1 MHTQLGRS
9 TYRQPPRAPMCAVER
24 LLQRGNAMRLPN
36 NWKLIIAIAAFIQQV
51 FDIINNVRQWWP

>member
-1 MHTQLGRS
+1 
-9 TYRQPPRAPMCAVER
+9 MCAVER